1 MRLGGAHG
9 ALGGGAEVHCATAT
23 ADADAVSVISGLS
36 GPDESVSSALRLVD
50 ERTN

>member
-9 ALGGGAEVHCATAT
+9 ALGGGAEVRRAT
-23 ADADAVSVISGLS
+23 ADADAVSAILGLS